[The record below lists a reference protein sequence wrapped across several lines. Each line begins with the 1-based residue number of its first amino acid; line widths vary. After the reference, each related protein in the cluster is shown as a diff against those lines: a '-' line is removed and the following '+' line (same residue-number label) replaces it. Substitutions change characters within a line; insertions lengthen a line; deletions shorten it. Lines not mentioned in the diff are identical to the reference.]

1 VARVSFGDAAVARI
15 AAAVAKEVPGVE
27 SLRPDLS
34 QTLLGLVGAEPVR
47 GATAAVQEGRVE
59 ITLTVVTTLGH
70 NPRDLCAEIQRAVA
84 ARVQRETA
92 LVPTVTVTIAE
103 ILLP

>member
-1 VARVSFGDAAVARI
+1 MGRVIFSDAAVARI
-15 AAAVAKEVPGVE
+15 AAAVAREVPGVE

-59 ITLTVVTTLGH
+59 VTLTVVTTLGH
-70 NPRDLCAEIQRAVA
+70 NPRDLCAEIQRAVV
-84 ARVQRETA
+84 ARVRRETA
-92 LVPTVTVTIAE
+92 LVATVTVTIAD
-103 ILLP
+103 ILV